1 MIKIE
6 NLDEIKKIELG
17 ILISFDK
24 FCRNNDIK
32 YSLGAGTMIGA
43 VRHGG
48 FIPWDDDID
57 IFMLRKEYDT
67 FLKLVAQNNFT
78 LDETFYTVLN
88 PENKE
93 NIHPFIKIVDTRTI
107 AYEQNRMK
115 KYMKGIWMDIFPV
128 DCVGDDEKE
137 IIKIQNYMRKNGRR
151 LMQSIMRYEEKGIIN
166 FLKNIY
172 LLLVQTVGGYTYS
185 RYKSKILN
193 YKLPKEGKFCG
204 PIIWTAVKGKNL
216 QDVYPKECF
225 ESYSEADFENRK
237 FMIFSKYDEI
247 LKHRYGDY
255 MKLPSEKYRYCHE
268 INAYYI
274 EDDNAEVKIENEK

>member
-115 KYMKGIWMDIFPV
+115 KYMKGIWMDILSL
-128 DCVGDDEKE
+128 
-137 IIKIQNYMRKNGRR
+137 IHI
-151 LMQSIMRYEEKGIIN
+151 
-166 FLKNIY
+166 
-172 LLLVQTVGGYTYS
+172 
-185 RYKSKILN
+185 
-193 YKLPKEGKFCG
+193 
-204 PIIWTAVKGKNL
+204 
-216 QDVYPKECF
+216 
-225 ESYSEADFENRK
+225 
-237 FMIFSKYDEI
+237 
-247 LKHRYGDY
+247 
-255 MKLPSEKYRYCHE
+255 
-268 INAYYI
+268 
-274 EDDNAEVKIENEK
+274 

>member
-1 MIKIE
+1 M
-6 NLDEIKKIELG
+6 
-17 ILISFDK
+17 
-24 FCRNNDIK
+24 
-32 YSLGAGTMIGA
+32 
-43 VRHGG
+43 RHKG

-128 DCVGDDEKE
+128 DCVGDDKKE

-151 LMQSIMRYEEKGIIN
+151 
-166 FLKNIY
+166 F
-172 LLLVQTVGGYTYS
+172 T
-185 RYKSKILN
+185 
-193 YKLPKEGKFCG
+193 
-204 PIIWTAVKGKNL
+204 
-216 QDVYPKECF
+216 
-225 ESYSEADFENRK
+225 
-237 FMIFSKYDEI
+237 
-247 LKHRYGDY
+247 
-255 MKLPSEKYRYCHE
+255 
-268 INAYYI
+268 
-274 EDDNAEVKIENEK
+274 